1 MLRLPYGISNFPKL
15 VTEGYHFVDRT
26 LFIAQIEAM
35 NEPYL
40 FFLRPRRFGKSLFI
54 SLLHC
59 YYGLEYQAEFDQ
71 LFGAY
76 AIGQRPTPLVHQY
89 LVLRLDFSKINTQTP
104 QSTFIGF
111 LENVK
116 QGISNFLNVY
126 GAYYTDA
133 DHQYILAADEP
144 TIVLGRLF
152 ERTKN
157 RQMSGALPYK
167 IYVLIDEYDHFAN
180 ELVAFR
186 LEEFKQSVS
195 RNSYVRKFYESIK
208 AATGVGVVDRI
219 FITGVSP
226 VTLDNLTS
234 GFNIGKHIS
243 LNIRFHTMMGFTED
257 EVREILLGVGVTEQD
272 LDQTINGLRR
282 WYNGYL
288 FNSRAEKRL
297 YNPDMV
303 LYFASELGLTGAYP
317 TELLDINIASDYGK
331 LRELFRVEGQEV
343 QNLAVLNEL
352 ITEHAVS
359 AQLTRQFSFEKEF
372 TRDDLISLLFYLG
385 IVTIKEAQLSRFIF
399 EPPNF
404 VISQLYFTYFQQIV
418 LQQAALRADDLRIY
432 DRVLKLAQENEIA
445 PVVEAVE
452 AILLQLSN
460 RDAVGF
466 DEKYVKAVFAALLYP
481 TQIYTIQSEYETD
494 RHCSFPEKF
503 CTTSPVGPM
512 GQNFSG
518 YLYIDL
524 LLTRRPPIDPNYQF
538 AFELKYLKQAD
549 AHRLEAVKAEGLAQ
563 MQGYLQH
570 EKIRALTDL
579 HAWLIVFVGPKAEVV
594 VEVTPTNSPLGTL

>member
-1 MLRLPYGISNFPKL
+1 MIRLPYGISNFVK
-15 VTEGYHFVDRT
+15 VATEGYYYVDRT
-26 LFIAQIEAM
+26 PFVAQIETM
-35 NEPYL
+35 DEPYL

-59 YYGLEYQAEFDQ
+59 YYGLEYQS
-71 LFGAY
+71 LFTEIFSAY
-76 AIGQRPTPLVHQY
+76 AIGQNPTPLAHQY

-104 QSTFIGF
+104 QSTFTGF

-116 QGISNFLNVY
+116 QGVSNFLSVY
-126 GAYYTDA
+126 SQYYTED
-133 DHQYILAADEP
+133 DHQYIFEATEP
-144 TIVLGRLF
+144 TIVIGRLF
-152 ERTKN
+152 ERTQN
-157 RQMSGALPYK
+157 HVSNGRLSHK

-195 RNSYVRKFYESIK
+195 RNGYVRKFYESIK
-208 AATGVGVVDRI
+208 AATGIGVVDRI

-226 VTLDNLTS
+226 LTLDSLTS

-243 LNIRFHTMMGFTED
+243 LNIRFHNMMGFTEA
-257 EVREILLGVGVTEQD
+257 EVRTILSGVGVPED
-272 LDQTINGLRR
+272 KMDQTIHDLRQ

-288 FNSRAEKRL
+288 FNGNAPARL

-303 LYFASELGLTGAYP
+303 LYFASELGLTGEYP
-317 TELLDINIASDYGK
+317 TELLDTNIASDYGK

-352 ITEHAVS
+352 ITQGTVS

-372 TRDDLISLLFYLG
+372 MRDDLISLLFYLG
-385 IVTIKEAQLSRFIF
+385 IVTIKGTELSRFSF

-404 VISQLYFTYFQQIV
+404 VITQLYFTYFQQIV
-418 LQQAALRADDLRIY
+418 LRQAALRADDLRIY
-432 DRVLKLAQENEIA
+432 DRVLKLAQENDIA
-445 PVVEAVE
+445 PLIEAVE
-452 AILLQLSN
+452 IILQQLSN

-466 DEKYVKAVFAALLYP
+466 DEKYVKAVLAALLYP
-481 TQIYTIQSEYETD
+481 TQIYTIHSEYETD
-494 RHCSFPEKF
+494 RR
-503 CTTSPVGPM
+503 
-512 GQNFSG
+512 
-518 YLYIDL
+518 YIDL

-549 AHRLEAVKAEGLAQ
+549 AHRLEEVKTAGLAQ
-563 MQGYLQH
+563 MQEYLQH
-570 EKIRALTDL
+570 EKLRSLTDL
-579 HAWLIVFVGPKAEVV
+579 RAWLLVFVGAKAQVVMAVTPPV
-594 VEVTPTNSPLGTL
+594 VEGGQ